1 MREQMSW
8 WQIKYLDWYDKVKFA
23 KVEIEDGSDMEKSL
37 EKIQNREK
45 VIEIQD
51 VESM

>member
-1 MREQMSW
+1 MSW
-8 WQIKYLDWYDKVKFA
+8 WQIKYLDWDDKIKFA

-45 VIEIQD
+45 ILDVKYIENINND
-51 VESM
+51 